1 MLVAWYKERSRR
13 AQVGTLFATLHF
25 VAILALV
32 VLISLWPSND
42 WPWWGLV
49 PTVIDFP
56 VSLPLL
62 FLSQYLVDTLS
73 RMPHAAL
80 EHFLLSMPEPFSSL
94 DLFWLPAFSSLV
106 LGTLW
111 YYVWPQ
117 WMVGCVELIQRRRDR
132 KRA

>member
-13 AQVGTLFATLHF
+13 AQVGILFATLHF
-25 VAILALV
+25 VVILALV
-32 VLISLWPSND
+32 VAISLWPGND

-49 PTVIDFP
+49 PAVIDFP
-56 VSLPLL
+56 LSIPVY
-62 FLSQYLVDTLS
+62 FLYDHMFTAIS
-73 RMPHAAL
+73 RTPRAAL

-94 DLFWLPAFSSLV
+94 DLFWLPAISSLV

-117 WMVGCVELIQRRRDR
+117 WMVRCGELIQRRRSR
-132 KRA
+132 ERG